1 MVYMIKDFEEKHNEV
16 MRQMA
21 ALQGVSLK
29 EIQQAFAVGAK
40 EGFKAVGRKARYNR
54 FTGVFD
60 AFVEVVE
67 TINGVVENAT
77 RLAAFKAA
85 MDSGRSAKEAG
96 SIAKNLTVNFNR
108 KGELASHLGS
118 LYIFF
123 NASVQGTARMAEA
136 LKDRRLQVVAAGL
149 FMASFL
155 LAALQMDDD
164 DDEDGRADF
173 EQVPVWQ
180 RSRNLIIRGDG
191 GDYYKIP
198 LPLGWNVFHMLG
210 TEAAVMLKSKSREA
224 YGAGA
229 KNMLT
234 QTIGAFNPVGDLT
247 PSVAAP
253 FLQIARNESAFGDPI
268 YPDYKD
274 QLPDS
279 QQFYDGT
286 EGSVYQRATALANQ
300 ATGGNEFR
308 PGLID
313 VNPEKLEHVVEFFGG
328 GALRFLTDTVDAVS
342 AAVDGGP
349 AQPADK
355 LPIVRAFYGKLRDE
369 YQTSRYYENKEKVS
383 AVERELKG
391 LQESGRYDEAAELM
405 AEKPWV
411 FGLSAMADGMD
422 KQSKSIRELERLI
435 RADDSLS
442 DGERRARLQELR
454 VLKGQAMKPFN
465 AAYEE
470 SVRK

>member
-1 MVYMIKDFEEKHNEV
+1 MIKDFEEKHDEV
-16 MRQMA
+16 MKQMA

-54 FTGVFD
+54 FTGVFR

-85 MDSGRSAKEAG
+85 MESGRSAKEAG

-108 KGELASHLGS
+108 KGELAPHLGS

-123 NASVQGTARMAEA
+123 NACVQGTARMAVA

-173 EQVPVWQ
+173 EQVPAWQ

-210 TEAAVMLKSKSREA
+210 TEAAVMLKSKSKEA
-224 YGAGA
+224 YAEGAG
-229 KNMLT
+229 NMLK
-234 QTIGAFNPVGDLT
+234 QAVGVFNPVGDFT

-253 FLQIARNESAFGDPI
+253 FLQIARNESAFGGPI

-274 QLPDS
+274 DQPDS
-279 QQFYDGT
+279 RQFYDST
-286 EGSVYQRATALANQ
+286 EGSAYERMTTWAND

-308 PGLID
+308 AGLVDI
-313 VNPEKLEHVVEFFGG
+313 NPEKLEHVTEFFGG

-369 YQTSRYYENKEKVS
+369 YQTTRYYENKGKVE
-383 AVERELKG
+383 AVESELKG
-391 LQESGRYDEAAELM
+391 LKDARRMEEVAALRE
-405 AEKPWV
+405 EKPWV
-411 FGLSAMADGMD
+411 NGLSDFANDMD
-422 KQSKSIRELERLI
+422 KRLKQLKARERQI
-435 RADDSLS
+435 RADDSLT
-442 DGERRARLQELR
+442 DGERRAQLQEIR
-454 VLKGQAMKPFN
+454 VLRGQLVKPFN

-470 SVRK
+470 AMAK